1 MQNSIVIDD
10 LDAQFKKESEVR
22 KAQSV
27 AKYGITGASVVGASL
42 IAVKPVHAQT
52 AIADVTTMVQGLGGL
67 AAAALVVALAPMAI
81 SFAFKI
87 IRRVMA

>member
-1 MQNSIVIDD
+1 MNDSTVLDD
-10 LDAQFKKESEVR
+10 LDTQFANEAKIRNAQNL
-22 KAQSV
+22 
-27 AKYGITGASVVGASL
+27 AKYGITGVTVVGASL
-42 IAVKPVHAQT
+42 VAVQPVKAQT
-52 AIADVTTMVQGLGGL
+52 AIADVTAMVSGLGGL